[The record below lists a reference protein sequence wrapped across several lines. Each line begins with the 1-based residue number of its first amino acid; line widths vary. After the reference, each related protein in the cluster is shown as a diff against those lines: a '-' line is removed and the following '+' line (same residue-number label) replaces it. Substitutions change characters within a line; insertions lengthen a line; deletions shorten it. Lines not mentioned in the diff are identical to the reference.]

1 MKQWSD
7 DMGEISGFG
16 GGYEA
21 VCRAM
26 TLAGIAWVDANPTA
40 DPHFH
45 GYKGIYGIL
54 SEDNDDAKAM
64 VAAMMD
70 APVMFD
76 GKEIQK
82 RAGDDCTGAM
92 HQASCQHVLAYKKLG
107 WDEYRKQL
115 QNREKEESENSNVA
129 SAAGVTG
136 HD

>member
-1 MKQWSD
+1 MADKAWTE

-26 TLAGIAWVDANPTA
+26 VLAGIRWVDEHPEA

-45 GYKGIYGIL
+45 GYQGIYGVL
-54 SEDNDDAKAM
+54 TEDNDDAKAM

-70 APVMFD
+70 APVLFD
-76 GKEIQK
+76 GQEIQK

-92 HQASCQHVLAYKKLG
+92 HQASCSHVMAYKRLG
-107 WDEYRKQL
+107 WDEYCRQL
-115 QNREKEESENSNVA
+115 REREKAEV
-129 SAAGVTG
+129 
-136 HD
+136 